1 MKNTRKTG
9 SSAILLALLLT
20 VCMAFSG
27 CGSGQ
32 TASVADAAGSQSSS
46 SQTEQAETSA
56 EPEEQ
61 TERSVPAQ
69 AASGNSSIS
78 MSDIPAYSGD
88 PYVAVNDNQPDFSAA
103 DLTTQS
109 YEQYSDLDSLGRCGV
124 CVASVGKDL
133 MPDDK
138 RGSIGMVKPTGWH
151 TVKYDSV
158 DGKYLYNRC
167 HLIGYQLTAENAN
180 KKNLITGTRYLNI
193 EGMLPFENL
202 VADYVKETG
211 NHVLYRVT
219 PVFTGDNL
227 LADGVHMEAESVED
241 KGEGVLFNVFCY
253 NVQPGIT
260 IDYATGDSH
269 ESGDSSG
276 AASEQTTASDT
287 KSASADNGS
296 GAAASSSSAVGA
308 ASVAAGSA
316 AGSGA
321 SEGAA
326 QSAEPSSPAAEYVIN
341 INTGKFHAPGCRT
354 ISLMNEENKK
364 VVTESRDELIAQGY
378 DPCGVCHP

>member
-202 VADYVKETG
+202 VADYVKETD

-219 PVFTGDNL
+219 PIFKDKNL
-227 LADGVHMEAESVED
+227 LADGVLMEAFSVED
-241 KGEGVLFNVFCY
+241 DGDGICFNVFCF
-253 NVQPGIT
+253 NVQPGIK
-260 IDYATGDSH
+260 INYVTGDS
-269 ESGDSSG
+269 SSG
-276 AASEQTTASDT
+276 SAVKATTAKKAQTTQKAVQTT
-287 KSASADNGS
+287 KKK
-296 GAAASSSSAVGA
+296 AAATTKKATQA
-308 ASVAAGSA
+308 PKKVACN
-316 AGSGA
+316 
-321 SEGAA
+321 
-326 QSAEPSSPAAEYVIN
+326 YVAN
-341 INTGKFHAPGCRT
+341 VNTKKFHNPGCNSVKK
-354 ISLMNEENKK
+354 IKENNK
-364 VVTESRDELIAQGY
+364 EYLHCSRDEAIANGY
-378 DPCGVCHP
+378 SPCKNCNP